1 MGPWVMLDHIMDG
14 PMGHADTA
22 VDCMM
27 DGPKAKNQ
35 IGGSIQKFC
44 KSCLRVQFGPVF

>member
-1 MGPWVMLDHIMDG
+1 MDGPMGHADTAVDHMMDG

-27 DGPKAKNQ
+27 YGLKAKNQ
-35 IGGSIQKFC
+35 IGELNVGS
-44 KSCLRVQFGPVF
+44 